1 MKKLF
6 VLLVMIFLLGGCSA
20 PVKDTPPLPDLNFSG
35 NISVTYNDF
44 DLLCRIDNK
53 VATGCTI
60 TVVEPE
66 LISGLKMTVSEGI
79 CTFSMGEISY
89 ELDSSSLKKTEFAS
103 ELTETFEQ
111 ILTTTNVHKLE
122 NGNWLYSGSTS
133 AGKFNLIQDSLTG
146 YPISVTIPDIEL
158 YIKFSD
164 MKSNSK

>member
-6 VLLVMIFLLGGCSA
+6 VLLVMIFILGGCSI

-35 NISVTYNDF
+35 NMSVTYNDF
-44 DLLCRIDNK
+44 NLVCKIDNK
-53 VATGCTI
+53 LATGCTV

-66 LISGLKMTVSEGI
+66 LISGLKMTVNEGD
-79 CTFSMGEISY
+79 CTFSMGDISY
-89 ELDSSSLKKTEFAS
+89 GIDSSFLKKTEFAS
-103 ELTETFEQ
+103 KLTETFDQ
-111 ILTTTNVHKLE
+111 ILITTNVHKLE

-133 AGKFNLIQDSLTG
+133 SGKFNLVQDSLTG
-146 YPISVTIPDIEL
+146 YPISVTIPDADL